1 MARQVRTA
9 LNSGCERIHKLVERS
24 ATMSTQVRITLQDEI
39 YRRAKR
45 LAEMSNREVEELL
58 AQAIEL
64 SFSPVSETGGDYPT
78 VSTMSDQEV
87 IELSE
92 LQMAPR
98 QDRRF
103 GKLLDKQQAGT
114 LNAREQSELLALMQ
128 FYQESLLRKAQA
140 LGEAVRRGLR
150 QPLTP

>member
-1 MARQVRTA
+1 
-9 LNSGCERIHKLVERS
+9 
-24 ATMSTQVRITLQDEI
+24 MSTQVQITLQDEI

-64 SFSPVSETGGDYPT
+64 SFSSVSETGGDYPT
-78 VSTMSDQEV
+78 FSTMSDQEV

-92 LQMAPR
+92 LQMKPR

-128 FYQESLLRKAQA
+128 FYQENLLRKAQA

>member
-1 MARQVRTA
+1 
-9 LNSGCERIHKLVERS
+9 
-24 ATMSTQVRITLQDEI
+24 
-39 YRRAKR
+39 
-45 LAEMSNREVEELL
+45 MSNREVEELL

-92 LQMAPR
+92 LQMEPR

-114 LNAREQSELLALMQ
+114 LNTREQSELLALMQ

>member
-1 MARQVRTA
+1 
-9 LNSGCERIHKLVERS
+9 
-24 ATMSTQVRITLQDEI
+24 MSTQVRITLQDEI